1 MRSTLALRMFRP
13 TQRMMFRPSPRFR
26 RPLPDEEQ
34 AGHTISQRL
43 RKLKEIP
50 AELIPLA
57 AVVGLALFAAG
68 YSIVRKFMTD
78 KNLRLWRSSRQ
89 PAGRDNH

>member
-1 MRSTLALRMFRP
+1 MRSTVALRMFRP
-13 TQRMMFRPSPRFR
+13 TQRMMFRSSPRVM
-26 RPLPDEEQ
+26 RPLPNEEL

-57 AVVGLALFAAG
+57 VVVGFALFAAG
-68 YSIVRKFMTD
+68 YSIVRKIMTD
-78 KNLRLWRSSRQ
+78 KNLRLTRSRQ
-89 PAGRDNH
+89 PPGRNDH